1 MCDNYFI
8 TLVCTLRKECDL
20 TMRFEFDDFN
30 FKDQVEFMNLNKQ
43 MQQNHIENNQ
53 IIGFNSDIIYN
64 FIENKDNNKNI

>member
-1 MCDNYFI
+1 
-8 TLVCTLRKECDL
+8 
-20 TMRFEFDDFN
+20 MRFEFDDFN